1 VTTPTTLNVARPQ
14 AEGYGALFTY
24 GADAGDNFYVQ
35 LAPSGQNP
43 VRRATA
49 PADQSGPNLAVNP
62 EDFRPEAGRIFS
74 RSQFSGGEG
83 LARAHR
89 ADGNQLDNSRFWDS
103 VGIRIVIPKPG
114 EPEEILLA
122 WRTETVPGSDAAAA
136 PHVVKVAD
144 GGRVFWAD
152 GMDVKYSNNLLAASP
167 TIVTEDPGVL
177 AGGGSHGVTGLALD
191 GKTLY
196 AAMNGADGI
205 HRRTWAGVWTDWSD
219 CLATNVWSVKGRVLA
234 AVGNVLY
241 DAAAAAGSVEL
252 KTLAADDTWVDVVD
266 AGHLILAAATD
277 GIIYA
282 FSDEA
287 GSLILRGETPMRA
300 GEKPTA
306 LGFADGVVFIGV
318 ADKTADAT
326 KTSGYMGR
334 LYAAQLSGVRL
345 RGSRLLREWGT
356 LTTTLD
362 HSPYRIRVTRSE
374 VLVSVIDTDGK
385 LAVFSYLLA
394 TAGTYRRFDDTA
406 VVQADF
412 VMVDE
417 SLVVF
422 PLSVA
427 PVREM
432 STQYAAS
439 GWMIFPYADW
449 YSAAV
454 KSVVGL
460 RVENVAVPAAGA
472 QIDLYYS
479 TDPDALTDSAHA
491 SWTLGKSLTYAGDRS
506 VEDEIPL
513 LEVTGRG
520 VGLMVKVTRSTA
532 ATASPKVRSVGVRAF
547 EDLADI
553 LWELPVNVS
562 DVLERPGK
570 VPVRVN
576 GRGEATYGLL
586 RTYEG
591 QPMQVELLRTGEKIK
606 GRVESVSLARP
617 VLTARGASML
627 VCPVTVRGV
636 AV

>member
-1 VTTPTTLNVARPQ
+1 
-14 AEGYGALFTY
+14 LFTY

-103 VGIRIVIPKPG
+103 VGIRIEIPKPG
-114 EPEEILLA
+114 KPEQFVLTWEV
-122 WRTETVPGSDAAAA
+122 EYVPNTNACTPYA
-136 PHVVKVAD
+136 VKVAD

-152 GMDVKYSNNLLAASP
+152 GNNVKYCDNLLAVSP
-167 TIVTEDPGVL
+167 TVSGEDPGTL
-177 AGGGSHGVTGLALD
+177 AGGGAHPVTGLALN

-196 AAMNGADGI
+196 AAMNGEDGI

-252 KTLAADDTWVDVVD
+252 KPLAADDTWVDVVD

-318 ADKTADAT
+318 ADKTADST
-326 KTSGYMGR
+326 HTSGYMGR

-356 LTTTLD
+356 LNSTLN
-362 HSPYRIRVTRSE
+362 HSPYRIRVTRDE

-394 TAGTYRRFDDTA
+394 TAGTYRRLNSTR

-412 VMVDE
+412 VMIDE

-422 PLSVA
+422 PLGVA
-427 PVREM
+427 PFRE
-432 STQYAAS
+432 SSVQYTAS
-439 GWMIFPYADW
+439 GYMIFPYADW

-454 KSVVGL
+454 KSIVGL
-460 RVENVAVPAAGA
+460 RIENRNVPAAGA

-479 TDPDALTDSAHA
+479 TDPDAIRDSTDS
-491 SWTLGKSLTYAGDRS
+491 SWTLGKSLTYTGDRS

-520 VGLMVKVTRSTA
+520 VALMVKLTRSGDNSSSLTG
-532 ATASPKVRSVGVRAF
+532 SPRVRSVGVRAF